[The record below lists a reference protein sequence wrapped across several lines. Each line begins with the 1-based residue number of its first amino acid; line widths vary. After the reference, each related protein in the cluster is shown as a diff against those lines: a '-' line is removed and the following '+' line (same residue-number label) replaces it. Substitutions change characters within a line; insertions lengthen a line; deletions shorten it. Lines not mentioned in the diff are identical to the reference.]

1 MGHTYCY
8 MRISTSEERGLQKF
22 ARQESALRKYA
33 VNNEIEYWKE
43 FRDDASGSSFDRPE
57 WKKLE
62 KGVSSGDTIVFKDV
76 SRFTRE
82 AKNGYETYLRLMNKG
97 IELIFLDNPT
107 MSTEYV
113 RQMIRNAESMDTIP
127 KLFAEFTV
135 KILLMTELDR
145 VENERKVLQK
155 RIRDGIAA
163 SKKTAGRK
171 KGQIDKMT
179 PDLEQD
185 LKLYLTDRSILQIEI
200 MKKHHISRNTLKK
213 YAELIK
219 SKSWTD

>member
-22 ARQESALRKYA
+22 SRQESALRKYA
-33 VNNEIEYWKE
+33 ENNGIEYWKA

-62 KGVSSGDTIVFKDV
+62 KGVSSGDTIVFKDI

-82 AKNGYETYLRLMNKG
+82 AENGYETYMRLMTNDV
-97 IELIFLDNPT
+97 ELVFLDNPT
-107 MSTEYV
+107 ISTQYV
-113 RQMIRNAESMDTIP
+113 KQLIQNAESMDTIP
-127 KLFAEFTV
+127 KLFAEFMV

-145 VENERKVLQK
+145 VEKERTVLQK

-163 SKKTAGRK
+163 STKTSGRK
-171 KGQIDKMT
+171 KGHIDKMT
-179 PDLEQD
+179 PELERD

-219 SKSWTD
+219 NKN